1 MLLIGGG
8 VAWLCAL
15 VCAYAT
21 FYIPFIYLNAIF
33 ALALGALVS
42 LASKTGKV
50 RNKNISVTIA
60 AFCGLLAIYFSWAI
74 WIGIFVETDST
85 SYAPG
90 FIFESMAEIAEY
102 GAWELFGTVP
112 QGVVLYLFWAIE
124 ALLVIGVAGYIA
136 QSTTEAVPY
145 CEGCNKWAEETE
157 VSNLLEWNN
166 DMPGLT
172 KKLETGNFDALLM
185 IPLVGTP
192 KQFTA
197 VKVYRCPTCQQ
208 KHHQCPLPTVAHKIR
223 FKKVSPFRAASC
235 LAFLMI
241 DGRFTSL

>member
-1 MLLIGGG
+1 
-8 VAWLCAL
+8 
-15 VCAYAT
+15 
-21 FYIPFIYLNAIF
+21 
-33 ALALGALVS
+33 
-42 LASKTGKV
+42 LASKAGKV

-74 WIGIFVETDST
+74 WIGIFAETDST
-85 SYAPG
+85 SHAPG

-157 VSNLLEWNN
+157 VSNLLEWNT

-197 VKVYRCPTCQQ
+197 VKAYRCPTCQQ
-208 KHHQCPLPTVAHKIR
+208 KHHLTVARTSISIDSDNAEVENVDMIVENLIIDATTYQR
-223 FKKVSPFRAASC
+223 IVAWEQPAAAPLSE
-235 LAFLMI
+235 F
-241 DGRFTSL
+241 SE